1 MGRSRAGMKDGYE
14 ALCPPFVYSKQ
25 IECGPSRDAVVVS
38 RRHGACEF
46 MLAIPLTKQASTL
59 HSPHSTL
66 HSSAV
71 CQRRILAR
79 KGKQPE
85 GESAAGGL
93 AFCAQQPRPPRGVQG
108 ESFRPVSLPRLNRVD
123 WRSGRAVGSRYLPAL
138 IPVVL
143 LMGADACPSDA
154 DLSQGGRA
162 GCLPSASQPSQR
174 LELPLC
180 HRLLGGRVRCGALGL
195 RGSPGTMV
203 PVGLDRFLWS
213 PCYAHATVPPTRGQP
228 AVLIG
233 WPASG
238 GRLG

>member
-162 GCLPSASQPSQR
+162 GCLPSASPPASASN
-174 LELPLC
+174 C
-180 HRLLGGRVRCGALGL
+180 HSATVCWGGGCGAVLWAFEDLPAPWFQLVLTASFGALVTRTPRCRQRGDSL
-195 RGSPGTMV
+195 R
-203 PVGLDRFLWS
+203 F
-213 PCYAHATVPPTRGQP
+213 
-228 AVLIG
+228 
-233 WPASG
+233 
-238 GRLG
+238 